1 MFIELLTLAAAM
13 LATGIETAFVP
24 SDDGGGEYLV
34 RVEPDLVSSRSP
46 YTFTSDIPVDERDVR
61 RVCIYVADR
70 WPAAVERTVIEA
82 AARPKV
88 IPAGPAKVEGEEMTT
103 EAVVTL
109 GRFVDCAFSF
119 TWRQC
124 LPWHSSWGYA
134 STVLVAG
141 PRAYSRRL
149 CGGVARNHLI
159 DTWLST
165 SLCLGRTKC
174 FLFVD

>member
-1 MFIELLTLAAAM
+1 MFIELLTLVAAM

-46 YTFTSDIPVDERDVR
+46 YTFSSDIPVNERDVR

-88 IPAGPAKVEGEEMTT
+88 IPAGPAKVEGEEMTMT
-103 EAVVTL
+103 TDQGKKPWSLFVGSLIALFLSL
-109 GRFVDCAFSF
+109 GGNAYLGILLGGMRARYLSLVRERIPD
-119 TWRQC
+119 
-124 LPWHSSWGYA
+124 A
-134 STVLVAG
+134 SVAG
-141 PRAYSRRL
+141 
-149 CGGVARNHLI
+149 
-159 DTWLST
+159 
-165 SLCLGRTKC
+165 
-174 FLFVD
+174 

>member
-1 MFIELLTLAAAM
+1 MFIKLFTLAAAM

-46 YTFTSDIPVDERDVR
+46 YTFTSDIPVDEQDVR

-103 EAVVTL
+103 DQGKKPWSLLVGSLIALFLSL
-109 GRFVDCAFSF
+109 GGNAYLGILLGGMRARYLSLVRERIPD
-119 TWRQC
+119 
-124 LPWHSSWGYA
+124 A
-134 STVLVAG
+134 SVAG
-141 PRAYSRRL
+141 
-149 CGGVARNHLI
+149 
-159 DTWLST
+159 
-165 SLCLGRTKC
+165 
-174 FLFVD
+174 

>member
-88 IPAGPAKVEGEEMTT
+88 IPAGPAKVEGEEMTMT
-103 EAVVTL
+103 TDQGKKPWSLLVGSLIALFLSLGGNAYLGILLGGMRARYLSLVRERIPDASVV
-109 GRFVDCAFSF
+109 G
-119 TWRQC
+119 
-124 LPWHSSWGYA
+124 
-134 STVLVAG
+134 
-141 PRAYSRRL
+141 
-149 CGGVARNHLI
+149 
-159 DTWLST
+159 
-165 SLCLGRTKC
+165 
-174 FLFVD
+174 

>member
-103 EAVVTL
+103 DQGKKPWSLLVGSLIALFLSLGGNAYLGILLGGMRARYLSLVRERIPDASVV
-109 GRFVDCAFSF
+109 G
-119 TWRQC
+119 
-124 LPWHSSWGYA
+124 
-134 STVLVAG
+134 
-141 PRAYSRRL
+141 
-149 CGGVARNHLI
+149 
-159 DTWLST
+159 
-165 SLCLGRTKC
+165 
-174 FLFVD
+174 

>member
-46 YTFTSDIPVDERDVR
+46 YTFTSDIPEDERDVR

-82 AARPKV
+82 ATSPRV
-88 IPAGPAKVEGEEMTT
+88 TPAEP
-103 EAVVTL
+103 AVVKKDGGTMIDEQEEKPWSLLVGSLIALFLSL
-109 GRFVDCAFSF
+109 GGNAYLGLLLGGMRARYLSLV
-119 TWRQC
+119 RERI
-124 LPWHSSWGYA
+124 PEA
-134 STVLVAG
+134 S
-141 PRAYSRRL
+141 
-149 CGGVARNHLI
+149 GV
-159 DTWLST
+159 
-165 SLCLGRTKC
+165 G
-174 FLFVD
+174 

>member
-46 YTFTSDIPVDERDVR
+46 YTFTSDIPADERDVR

-82 AARPKV
+82 ATRPRV
-88 IPAGPAKVEGEEMTT
+88 PPAEP
-103 EAVVTL
+103 AVVERDGTMIDDQGEKPWSLLVGSLIALFLSL
-109 GRFVDCAFSF
+109 GGNAYLGLLLGGMRARYLSLV
-119 TWRQC
+119 RERI
-124 LPWHSSWGYA
+124 PEA
-134 STVLVAG
+134 SEAG
-141 PRAYSRRL
+141 
-149 CGGVARNHLI
+149 
-159 DTWLST
+159 
-165 SLCLGRTKC
+165 
-174 FLFVD
+174 

>member
-46 YTFTSDIPVDERDVR
+46 YTFTSDIPVDEQDVR

-88 IPAGPAKVEGEEMTT
+88 IPAGPAKVEGEEMTMT
-103 EAVVTL
+103 TDQGKKPWSLLVGSLIALFLSL
-109 GRFVDCAFSF
+109 GGNAYLGILLGGMRARYLSLVRERIPD
-119 TWRQC
+119 
-124 LPWHSSWGYA
+124 A
-134 STVLVAG
+134 SVAG
-141 PRAYSRRL
+141 
-149 CGGVARNHLI
+149 
-159 DTWLST
+159 
-165 SLCLGRTKC
+165 
-174 FLFVD
+174 

>member
-61 RVCIYVADR
+61 RGCIYVADR

-88 IPAGPAKVEGEEMTT
+88 IPAGPAKVEGEEMTMT
-103 EAVVTL
+103 TDQGKKPWSLLVGSLIALFLSL
-109 GRFVDCAFSF
+109 GGNAYLGILLGGMRARYLSLVRERIPD
-119 TWRQC
+119 
-124 LPWHSSWGYA
+124 A
-134 STVLVAG
+134 SVAG
-141 PRAYSRRL
+141 
-149 CGGVARNHLI
+149 
-159 DTWLST
+159 
-165 SLCLGRTKC
+165 
-174 FLFVD
+174 

>member
-82 AARPKV
+82 AASPKV
-88 IPAGPAKVEGEEMTT
+88 IPAGPAMVEEKSTMTT
-103 EAVVTL
+103 DQGKKPWSLLVGSLIALFLSL
-109 GRFVDCAFSF
+109 GGNAYLGILLGGMRARYLSLVRERIPD
-119 TWRQC
+119 
-124 LPWHSSWGYA
+124 A
-134 STVLVAG
+134 SEVG
-141 PRAYSRRL
+141 
-149 CGGVARNHLI
+149 
-159 DTWLST
+159 
-165 SLCLGRTKC
+165 
-174 FLFVD
+174 

>member
-24 SDDGGGEYLV
+24 IDDGGGEYLV

-88 IPAGPAKVEGEEMTT
+88 IPAGPAKVEGEEMTMT
-103 EAVVTL
+103 TDQGKKPWSLFVGSLIALFLSL
-109 GRFVDCAFSF
+109 GGNAYLGILLGGMRARYLSLVRERIPD
-119 TWRQC
+119 
-124 LPWHSSWGYA
+124 A
-134 STVLVAG
+134 SVAG
-141 PRAYSRRL
+141 
-149 CGGVARNHLI
+149 
-159 DTWLST
+159 
-165 SLCLGRTKC
+165 
-174 FLFVD
+174 